1 MQKYSVARLNDDDVE
16 DGRDRLLGIAVA
28 SIPSRT
34 KQRKLRRALL
44 AGQLQGIGAL
54 ESRGAAGIRGKLG
67 PRKLSGAKVKLERW
81 NCGVQLS
88 ARSIS
93 RWSGACLFDGL
104 QMFGNGIT
112 NPTGPSNPLAAV
124 ELSLCARAIY
134 GLGHIGLYI
143 EGNSDFLRHGKISAL

>member
-1 MQKYSVARLNDDDVE
+1 MQKYSVARLNDDDVA

-34 KQRKLRRALL
+34 KHHKLRRALL
-44 AGQLQGIGAL
+44 TGQPQGIGAL
-54 ESRGAAGIRGKLG
+54 ESRGVAGIRGKLG
-67 PRKLSGAKVKLERW
+67 PRKLRGANGKLERW
-81 NCGVQLS
+81 RCAVQLS

-104 QMFGNGIT
+104 QMLGNGIT

>member
-1 MQKYSVARLNDDDVE
+1 MQKYSVARLNDDDVA

-34 KQRKLRRALL
+34 KQHKLRRALL
-44 AGQLQGIGAL
+44 AGQPQGIGAL
-54 ESRGAAGIRGKLG
+54 ESRGVAGIRGKLG
-67 PRKLSGAKVKLERW
+67 PRKLRGANGKLERW
-81 NCGVQLS
+81 RCAVQLS

-104 QMFGNGIT
+104 QMLGNGIT

>member
-1 MQKYSVARLNDDDVE
+1 MQKYSVARLNDDDVA

-34 KQRKLRRALL
+34 KQHKLRRALL
-44 AGQLQGIGAL
+44 AGQPQGIGAL

-67 PRKLSGAKVKLERW
+67 PRKLSGANGKLERW
-81 NCGVQLS
+81 RCAVQLS
-88 ARSIS
+88 ARSVS
-93 RWSGACLFDGL
+93 RWSWACLFDGL
-104 QMFGNGIT
+104 QMLGNGIT

>member
-1 MQKYSVARLNDDDVE
+1 MQKYSVARLNDDDVA

-34 KQRKLRRALL
+34 KHHKLRRALL
-44 AGQLQGIGAL
+44 TGQPQGIGAL

-67 PRKLSGAKVKLERW
+67 PRKLRGANGKLERW
-81 NCGVQLS
+81 RCAVQLS

-104 QMFGNGIT
+104 QMLGNGIT